1 MESCQQEA
9 GRTGAHTGFSL
20 GSHSQSPAG
29 LTGSCDLRPSA
40 EKSLFWQSDKGAS
53 LVRCDLQA
61 ASLCGAPRPV
71 QQGSTRPCQ
80 KCLGSPGCPQS
91 PFFLVDPMCQELQP
105 RGWHSQALGFS
116 GVLWPT
122 LAVVRSSPAVL
133 QQRSQIQQLG
143 TARTWPPPDTA
154 HPSSPQ
160 NKTLVLAASDQH
172 FPSRAPQNVETEQ
185 NITWTCCPWLCSA
198 EFPSGELCS
207 KPFCEPGRARPS
219 PCLPTWDTYR
229 GGWQGVATQLAHWLA
244 NGEGKA
250 GKFLPVSPG

>member
-1 MESCQQEA
+1 
-9 GRTGAHTGFSL
+9 
-20 GSHSQSPAG
+20 
-29 LTGSCDLRPSA
+29 
-40 EKSLFWQSDKGAS
+40 
-53 LVRCDLQA
+53 
-61 ASLCGAPRPV
+61 
-71 QQGSTRPCQ
+71 
-80 KCLGSPGCPQS
+80 
-91 PFFLVDPMCQELQP
+91 MCQELQP

-143 TARTWPPPDTA
+143 TARTWPPPDAA

-172 FPSRAPQNVETEQ
+172 FPSQAPQNVETEQ

-207 KPFCEPGRARPS
+207 KPFCEPGRACPS
-219 PCLPTWDTYR
+219 PCLPTWDTYGGAGHAVGTLVSQRGRESREISARLPGVTSCGYKYSDVPPPPRGLRWEALGYFLAALGARFPTSARRASLPHVQGQRLSPHSPIGRLLERLRASSQRGR
-229 GGWQGVATQLAHWLA
+229 GGDLAP
-244 NGEGKA
+244 
-250 GKFLPVSPG
+250 PVPG